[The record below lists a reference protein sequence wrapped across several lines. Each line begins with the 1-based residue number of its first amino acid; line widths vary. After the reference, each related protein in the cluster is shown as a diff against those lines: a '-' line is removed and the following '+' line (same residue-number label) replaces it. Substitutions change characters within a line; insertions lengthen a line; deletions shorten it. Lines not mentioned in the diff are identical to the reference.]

1 MKTFMTAKLPLFLL
15 LAVGPLTAR
24 AETIHLEAERM
35 TFVLPDGWVEI
46 PEEIRIQRM
55 AEIEKSL
62 AKPKTLKYTHVFQ
75 PSNVDW
81 FSYPYIIVEPQNE
94 RRFSEAELHTIPA
107 VDLSKMGDRA
117 KEYDP
122 KVLSSVS
129 IGKLVYDPVSRK
141 AWTQSKITASG
152 LNVEALMMMQITQ
165 LGAINFGFYQTA
177 EQFEEWFPV
186 FMKIATSVTPDP
198 EIAYRPD

>member
-1 MKTFMTAKLPLFLL
+1 
-15 LAVGPLTAR
+15 
-24 AETIHLEAERM
+24 
-35 TFVLPDGWVEI
+35 
-46 PEEIRIQRM
+46 
-55 AEIEKSL
+55 
-62 AKPKTLKYTHVFQ
+62 
-75 PSNVDW
+75 
-81 FSYPYIIVEPQNE
+81 
-94 RRFSEAELHTIPA
+94 
-107 VDLSKMGDRA
+107 MGDRA

-129 IGKLVYDPVSRK
+129 VGELVYDPVSRK

-165 LGAINFGFYQTA
+165 LGTINFGFYQTA

-186 FMKIATSVTPDP
+186 FMKIAASVTPDR

>member
-1 MKTFMTAKLPLFLL
+1 
-15 LAVGPLTAR
+15 
-24 AETIHLEAERM
+24 
-35 TFVLPDGWVEI
+35 
-46 PEEIRIQRM
+46 
-55 AEIEKSL
+55 
-62 AKPKTLKYTHVFQ
+62 
-75 PSNVDW
+75 
-81 FSYPYIIVEPQNE
+81 
-94 RRFSEAELHTIPA
+94 
-107 VDLSKMGDRA
+107 MGDRA

-141 AWTQSKITASG
+141 AWTQSKITANG

>member
-15 LAVGPLTAR
+15 LAVCPLTAR
-24 AETIHLEAERM
+24 AETIHLEAEQM
-35 TFVLPDGWVEI
+35 TLVLPDGWVEI
-46 PEEIRIQRM
+46 PEQIRIQRV
-55 AEIEKSL
+55 AELEKSL

-75 PSNVDW
+75 PLNVDW
-81 FSYPYIIVEPQNE
+81 FSYPYVIVEPQNE
-94 RRFSEAELHTIPA
+94 RRFSEADLHKIPGI
-107 VDLSKMGDRA
+107 DWSKMGDRA

-141 AWTQSKITASG
+141 AWTQSKITANG
-152 LNVEALMMMQITQ
+152 LNVEALIMMQITQ
-165 LGAINFGFYQTA
+165 LGTINFGFYQTA
-177 EQFEEWFPV
+177 EQFEEWFPL